1 MKCFILRQIPGQFPA
16 DSQRAKMS
24 YFECLPVELVTRII
38 SLLPQPVRTL
48 EALLE
53 HHGDFSLAVQ
63 EGGEQ
68 QYGHLAAAALVCRS
82 WRQVAEHPF
91 QWRDFILIVDHSS
104 NLALLASLKRF
115 SRIHSLVVGDVRESQ
130 LFEVASMVATRTG
143 LARELQQLAVQTP
156 LLSTLSN

>member
-1 MKCFILRQIPGQFPA
+1 
-16 DSQRAKMS
+16 MS

-38 SLLPQPVRTL
+38 SLLPQP
-48 EALLE
+48 
-53 HHGDFSLAVQ
+53 
-63 EGGEQ
+63 
-68 QYGHLAAAALVCRS
+68 
-82 WRQVAEHPF
+82 
-91 QWRDFILIVDHSS
+91 
-104 NLALLASLKRF
+104 ALLASLKRF